1 MVADA
6 LLLPHPE
13 TSELRAAR
21 RWLALA
27 LAVLVFAGLFALA
40 VVIGRT
46 PPFDRF
52 VTDPLLFKR
61 CLVAHVNLALVTWFY
76 SFLMVLLF
84 LAPSGRRAGPV
95 ARHGV
100 DVAAAGIV
108 LMLVGAV
115 VPAGTPLLAN
125 YIPTIDNPWFM
136 LGQIVFA
143 CGLFAGL
150 ATRRTWAVGDR
161 PTGEVV
167 DRPAGQLSFPP
178 AARAGLRAL
187 SLALA
192 LTGATLIVSGLTQQ
206 PGLPFDVRYDFLVWG
221 AGHALQ
227 LVSVIGMVTVWIVL
241 LTPVLGAP
249 PISGPAAGALFLSL
263 VLPWTMGPVFALA
276 GTDSLAYRH
285 GFTHLMRWC
294 LFPVVGVFLLLC
306 CGAVA
311 RAWRARRIS
320 PATLRD
326 SRLSAFFVSAALTL
340 LGFVLGA
347 AIRGSSTM
355 VPAHYHAAVGGVT
368 VAFMAMTYVLLPA
381 FRIAVPGGWPTRAAT
396 WQPAVYGLGMFIFAG
411 GFALAGAHGMG
422 RKIYGAEQAARGV
435 AETIGLALMGA
446 GGLVAITGGVLFL
459 VIIGR
464 SCWSAVRAA
473 SREKSE
479 QNITRVEPGAPAV
492 DRPLAL
498 AGRSWRSPR

>member
-1 MVADA
+1 MIADS
-6 LLLPHPE
+6 LLPPHLETPE
-13 TSELRAAR
+13 HRAAR
-21 RWLALA
+21 RWLTLS

-46 PPFDRF
+46 PPLDRF
-52 VTDPLLFKR
+52 VTDPLFFKR

-76 SFLMVLLF
+76 SFLMALLF
-84 LAPSGRRAGPV
+84 LVPSSRRAGPV

-100 DVAAAGIV
+100 ELAAVGIA

-115 VPAGTPLLAN
+115 VPTGSPLLAN

-143 CGLFAGL
+143 CGLFTGL

-161 PTGEVV
+161 PTGVV
-167 DRPAGQLSFPP
+167 TDLPAGQLSFPP

-187 SLALA
+187 AFALV
-192 LTGATLIVSGLTQQ
+192 LTAGTLVASGVTQT

-221 AGHALQ
+221 AGHSLQ

-249 PISGPAAGALFLSL
+249 PISGPAASALFLSL
-263 VLPWTMGPVFALA
+263 VLPWTMGPLFALA
-276 GTDSLAYRH
+276 GTESLAYRH

-311 RAWRARRIS
+311 RAWRVGRIS

-347 AIRGSSTM
+347 AIRDSSTM

-368 VAFMAMTYVLLPA
+368 VAFMVLTYVLLPA
-381 FRIAVPGGWPTRAAT
+381 FNIAIPGGWPTRAAT
-396 WQPAVYGLGMFIFAG
+396 WQPVIYGLGMFIFAG

-422 RKIYGAEQAARGV
+422 RKIYGAEQSARGA

-446 GGLVAITGGVLFL
+446 GGLVAITGGILFL
-459 VIIGR
+459 VIVCR
-464 SCWSAVRAA
+464 SCWSAAGAV
-473 SREKSE
+473 SRGKSE
-479 QNITRVEPGAPAV
+479 QYITPVEPGAPAAA
-492 DRPLAL
+492 RPLAL
-498 AGRSWRSPR
+498 AGRPWRSPR